1 MGAEALVKT
10 RLTVAGEELRADLV
24 LYNVGS
30 AKEELRLTERGPVTA
45 PRRLAHRLADALY
58 KHYTR
63 EPGPFA
69 SGRLVFVKQAGKMRS
84 VWISDWDGSYAEA
97 VATSGLDMLPDLSVN
112 GTVAYTSYRSGT
124 PALWA
129 QTPGGEAKRL
139 DQGGRMATG
148 VAFSPD
154 GSRIAYSLAEG
165 EGAQIF
171 VASADGSGAQKITDT
186 AAFINSSPTWSPDGK
201 RLAFVSNRFG
211 TPQIFVMNAD
221 GSGVQRL
228 TYQGKY
234 NQTPVWSPR
243 GDLIA
248 FTARDEKNSFD
259 IFTVEVASRKI
270 TRLTQGQGN
279 NEEPT
284 FAPNGR
290 LVIFSSTRNG
300 GQRLFVSTVDGRKQ
314 LALPMAE
321 GRYLTPAWSRV
332 RAD

>member
-1 MGAEALVKT
+1 MKT
-10 RLTVAGEELRADLV
+10 RVTVTGDEVQAELF

-69 SGRLVFVKQAGKMRS
+69 SGRLVFVKQAGKTRS
-84 VWISDWDGSYAEA
+84 VWISDWDGSHAQA
-97 VATSGLDMLPDLSVN
+97 VATSGLDMLPDLSID
-112 GTVAYTSYRSGT
+112 GSVAFTSYRDGT
-124 PALWA
+124 PDLWIER
-129 QTPGGEAKRL
+129 PDGGRSAWCRA
-139 DQGGRMATG
+139 GRMATG

-154 GSRIAYSLAEG
+154 GSRVAYSLAEG
-165 EGAQIF
+165 EGARSSWPART
-171 VASADGSGAQKITDT
+171 ASARSKVTDT
-186 AAFINSSPTWSPDGK
+186 GSFINSSPTWSPDGK

-248 FTARDEKNSFD
+248 FTARDERNTFD
-259 IFTVEVASRKI
+259 IFTVEVAHPEAQPPHPGTGKQRGAGVRSQR
-270 TRLTQGQGN
+270 
-279 NEEPT
+279 
-284 FAPNGR
+284 APGD
-290 LVIFSSTRNG
+290 V
-300 GQRLFVSTVDGRKQ
+300 Q
-314 LALPMAE
+314 LDA
-321 GRYLTPAWSRV
+321 RW
-332 RAD
+332 